1 MVSPKRLGTLDKK
14 KAFEAQF
21 TAWAADKPLY
31 RDILNQLHTL
41 YSQLEPYAFAR
52 DYYQEAYQAIEMT
65 QIYRDIIK
73 GTRELMSTVINNR
86 LNNAMKYLAAITIVM
101 SIPTI
106 ISGLW
111 GMNVS
116 GKWMPLSNTPFGF
129 GILCM
134 VTLAICIVAMI
145 ILKRRKM
152 L

>member
-1 MVSPKRLGTLDKK
+1 MYFATSLRANGVVLDRLSRYGNLRKYNED
-14 KAFEAQF
+14 
-21 TAWAADKPLY
+21 
-31 RDILNQLHTL
+31 
-41 YSQLEPYAFAR
+41 LELLE
-52 DYYQEAYQAIEMT
+52 DVVIENKQAIEMT

-145 ILKRRKM
+145 IIKRRKM